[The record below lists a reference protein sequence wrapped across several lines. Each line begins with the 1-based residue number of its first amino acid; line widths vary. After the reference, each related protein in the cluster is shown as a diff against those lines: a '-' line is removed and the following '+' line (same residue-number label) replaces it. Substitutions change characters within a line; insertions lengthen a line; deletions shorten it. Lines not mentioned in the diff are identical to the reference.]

1 VRNKNKNKTQYN
13 FFFTVEKIE
22 EVRVPKG
29 TLCIAQSKKQHTHA
43 FQASNQDGASQ

>member
-1 VRNKNKNKTQYN
+1 VRNKNNNTEQLFLYR
-13 FFFTVEKIE
+13 EKIE